1 MNPKTVVDHDQWVE
15 ARKQLL
21 AREKEFS
28 RLRDELAAE
37 RRRLPWE
44 KVGKDYVFHGPDGDE
59 TLAQLFAGR
68 SQLIVYHFMLGPGW
82 EEGCKACSYLAD
94 HFDPMIPHL
103 AARDVSLVVASRAP
117 LAELQAF
124 RARIGWIFK
133 WVSAA
138 GNDFNWDYHVSFT
151 PDAVERGEVYYNY
164 ATGPFPVGE
173 GPGVSVFARE
183 DGEVYH
189 TYSAYARGLDALIGT
204 YQFPDIAPTGR
215 DEDALPFAMEWVRHH
230 DRY

>member
-124 RARIGWIFK
+124 RARMGWIFK

-204 YQFPDIAPTGR
+204 YQFPDIAPKGR